1 MQVTLV
7 CFSFIT
13 FVHSVTLKAM
23 PITAE
28 EAFQEAASKI
38 LDTTTFVRA
47 VLSGRRRNMSVDFE
61 RIDIRPVEIKG
72 VLHLQLMQND
82 GRATTTK
89 NLLPSALEVDQLLTT
104 GYANI
109 LVEST
114 QEAYSIRVT
123 KSGDAQVHTE
133 KRALEQNFSHD
144 KKKDRL
150 LDASDPFLRE
160 VGIAD
165 AKGVIKPSRQDKY
178 KQVEEFLRL
187 LSPALNAAIEAGQ
200 IHKPTPANP
209 LRITD
214 LGCGHAYLTFAAHQ
228 FLMSSGIPV
237 VVTGID
243 VRPESRDHNNAIAQK
258 LGIASSISFKAEEI
272 SKTTSDAAD
281 IAIALHACDTATD
294 DAIAWAVN
302 GGAKLLLIAPC
313 CHHDIQKQIDAAP
326 EPWGALTK
334 FGLMK
339 ERLGDLLTDSFR
351 AQLLRFVGY
360 RVEVIEFVG
369 GEHTPRNLMIRAV
382 KTDAKPE
389 QIDVDRYLEITAQW
403 GVKPALEKKLSTL
416 NIR

>member
-1 MQVTLV
+1 
-7 CFSFIT
+7 
-13 FVHSVTLKAM
+13 M

-89 NLLPSALEVDQLLTT
+89 NLLPSALEVDQLLTS

-133 KRALEQNFSHD
+133 KRALEQNLSHD

-237 VVTGID
+237 IVTGID
-243 VRPESRDHNNAIAQK
+243 IRPESRDRNNAIAQK

-272 SKTTSDAAD
+272 SKTTADAAD

-313 CHHDIQKQIDAAP
+313 CHHDIQKQIEAAP

-351 AQLLRFVGY
+351 AQLLRIVGY

-389 QIDVDRYLEITAQW
+389 QLDIDRYLEITAQW

>member
-1 MQVTLV
+1 
-7 CFSFIT
+7 
-13 FVHSVTLKAM
+13 M
-23 PITAE
+23 PITRE

-38 LDTTTFVRA
+38 LNTSTFVRA

-72 VLHLQLMQND
+72 VLNLQLMQND
-82 GRATTTK
+82 GRATTAK
-89 NLLPSALEVDQLLTT
+89 NLLPSALEIDQLLNS

-109 LVEST
+109 MVEST
-114 QEAYSIRVT
+114 DEAYSIRVT

-133 KRALEQNFSHD
+133 KRALEQNLSHD

-150 LDASDPFLRE
+150 LDSNDPFLRE

-200 IHKPTPANP
+200 IHKPTQENP

-228 FLMSSGIPV
+228 FLINSGIPV

-243 VRPESRDHNNAIAQK
+243 VRSDSRDRNNTIAEK
-258 LGIASSISFKAEEI
+258 LGITKTITFKAEEI
-272 SKTTSDAAD
+272 SKTTSDSAD
-281 IAIALHACDTATD
+281 VAIALHACDTATD

-313 CHHDIQKQIDAAP
+313 CHHDIQKQIESAP

-351 AQLLRFVGY
+351 AQLLRIVGY

-389 QIDVDRYLEITAQW
+389 QLDIDRYLEITAQW
-403 GVKPALEKKLSTL
+403 GVKPVLEKKLSTL